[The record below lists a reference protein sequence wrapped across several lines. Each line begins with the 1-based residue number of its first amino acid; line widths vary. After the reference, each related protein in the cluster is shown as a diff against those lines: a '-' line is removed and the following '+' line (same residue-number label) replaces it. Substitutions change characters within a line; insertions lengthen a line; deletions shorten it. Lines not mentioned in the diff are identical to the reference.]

1 MFLEAYAHRGR
12 WGYYWWPGV
21 DVETRRRATAPDTL
35 KTWIGFIEAHRE
47 LYEEATPMN
56 DLAVLYADG
65 PIMRRPETHFAFVA
79 LAQALGELG
88 FQFDVRYV
96 GDGAFNPDDLD
107 AATLRGYG
115 TVLVPEARDL
125 GPAPTAALEAFA
137 RDGGDVI
144 VFSESPLDPSLARHE
159 DGDVLGRYW
168 RAYRDEDRDRIAVAL
183 AGHDTSRIRTRPAS
197 VRAIRYGLGDRQVV
211 HLLNYDYAAET
222 DTVTTARDVEV
233 RIPWG
238 GGVASCTEI
247 RPEGTRQLASHVDGT
262 DLVVEVPEIDLYAL
276 VVIGGDAR

>member
-1 MFLEAYAHRGR
+1 
-12 WGYYWWPGV
+12 V